1 MFISVKA
8 PAKIN
13 LTLDALHKRPDGYHE
28 LEMVMTTVDLYDR
41 VDLHLRADS
50 KITLDSSSGFVPRDE
65 RNLAYRAAVLLREKA
80 GISQG
85 VHIYIDKHIPVA
97 AGLAGGSSD
106 AAAVLRGLNQLW
118 ELGFSLEELAELGA
132 DIGSDVPFCV
142 YSTTALAKGRG
153 ERLTP
158 LPAPPPCWVVLAKP
172 GHGVSTADVFQRLQI
187 DQIDRRPQTEKMIE
201 ALNRQDYE
209 SVVENLE
216 NVLEPVT
223 INMYETV
230 KKIKEKMQLFGADG
244 VLMSGSG
251 PTVFGLVKQE
261 QRAKRIVNSLK
272 GFCQQVF
279 AVRMLGKNHVP
290 LLEEK
295 RTK

>member
-41 VDLHLRADS
+41 IDLYNRDDS
-50 KITLDSSSGFVPRDE
+50 VITLESSSGFVPQDE

-80 GISQG
+80 GIKRG

-106 AAAVLRGLNQLW
+106 AAATLRGLNQLW
-118 ELGFSLEELAELGA
+118 GIGFSQEELKVIGAE
-132 DIGSDVPFCV
+132 IGSDVPFCI
-142 YSTTALAKGRG
+142 YSKTALAKGRG
-153 ERLTP
+153 EILTP
-158 LPAPPPCWVVLAKP
+158 LSPPPACWVVLAKP
-172 GHGVSTADVFQRLQI
+172 DHGVSTADVFKHLQVGNI
-187 DQIDRRPQTEKMIE
+187 DEHPQTEKMID
-201 ALNRQDYE
+201 ALEKQDYE
-209 SVVENLE
+209 LMVKYLG

-223 INMYETV
+223 IEMYGTV
-230 KKIKEKMQLFGADG
+230 KKLKEKMQLFGADG

-261 QRAKRIVNSLK
+261 YRVKRIVNSLK

-279 AVRMLGKNHVP
+279 AVRMLGK
-290 LLEEK
+290 
-295 RTK
+295 

>member
-13 LTLDALHKRPDGYHE
+13 LTLDALYKRPDGYHE

-41 VDLHLRADS
+41 IDLYARDDS
-50 KITLDSSSGFVPRDE
+50 IITLESSSGFVPQDE

-80 GISQG
+80 GIKRG
-85 VHIYIDKHIPVA
+85 LHIYIDKHIPVA

-106 AAAVLRGLNQLW
+106 AAAALRGLNQMW
-118 ELGFSLEELAELGA
+118 GLGLTLEELTVIGAE
-132 DIGSDVPFCV
+132 IGSDVPFCI
-142 YSTTALAKGRG
+142 YSKTALAKGRG
-153 ERLTP
+153 EILTP
-158 LPAPPPCWVVLAKP
+158 LSNLPACWVVLAKP
-172 GHGVSTADVFQRLQI
+172 DHGVSTADVFKHLQVDKI
-187 DQIDRRPQTEKMIE
+187 DKHPQTGKMID
-201 ALNRQDYE
+201 ALERQDYE
-209 SVVENLE
+209 SIVKYLG

-223 INMYETV
+223 MQMHGSV
-230 KKIKEKMQLFGADG
+230 KKLKEKMQLFGADG

-261 QRAKRIVNSLK
+261 YKAKRIVNSLK

-279 AVRMLGKNHVP
+279 AVRMLGK
-290 LLEEK
+290 
-295 RTK
+295 